1 MSDTFKVM
9 KLSFGATANAL
20 DGEAGEIIGA
30 VMEVG
35 SHKITHAVVLL
46 GGGPAGVQVLVPVGL
61 FTDTTTESAEISVT
75 REALLQTMTKA
86 GSAPY
91 ISASARATKKGAV
104 IGNVVHISFAADTGA
119 ANNIVIKSGNALMV
133 APSSGIVSISDN
145 AKTIEFADTDALF
158 IPYLPDTDLQDTIYN
173 ALYNYP
179 RLRIDLHSVQI
190 RAIDGEVWL
199 TGFVSSTLNR
209 KIIEKLL
216 TPIQGIS
223 ELHNDIVDDT
233 DLSITIARALSQ
245 DSRTRGK
252 MIGVYSNLGNV
263 LLRGYAQDES
273 IAQVAL
279 QIAGGVSGSAKVVN
293 QMVVGEQT
301 YIPMLAPV
309 TNHEDITPG
318 E

>member
-1 MSDTFKVM
+1 MSDIKVM
-9 KLSFGATANAL
+9 KLSFGATANAV
-20 DGEAGEIIGA
+20 DGEAGAIIGA
-30 VMEVG
+30 VMEAG
-35 SHKITHAVVLL
+35 SHKVTQAVVLL
-46 GGGPAGVQVLVPVGL
+46 GGGPAGVQVLVPIGL
-61 FTDTTTESAEISVT
+61 FTDTTTESADISIT
-75 REALLQTMTKA
+75 REALLQTMAKA
-86 GSAPY
+86 GAAPY
-91 ISASARATKKGAV
+91 INKTTRAEQKKGA
-104 IGNVVHISFAADTGA
+104 IGNIAHISFATDTGV
-119 ANNIVIKSGNALMV
+119 ANNIVIKSGNTLKVIPA
-133 APSSGIVSISDN
+133 AAIVSVSEN
-145 AKTIEFADTDALF
+145 AKTIEFADDDTLF
-158 IPYLPDTDLQDTIYN
+158 TPYVPDTDLQEAIYN

-216 TPIQGIS
+216 VPIQGIS

-233 DLSITIARALSQ
+233 DLSISISRALSQ

-263 LLRGYAQDES
+263 QLLGYTHDASTAQ
-273 IAQVAL
+273 AAV
-279 QIAGGVSGSAKVVN
+279 QIAGGVAGNAKVVN

-309 TNHEDITPG
+309 TNHEDIVPG